1 MSAILEIEARIY
13 EMRQAL
19 YEVIDRKNNLLD
31 SEVITASKKLDELLN
46 EYNKLTREEIK

>member
-1 MSAILEIEARIY
+1 MSAIGEIEARIY

-31 SEVITASKKLDELLN
+31 GEVINASKKLDELLN
-46 EYNKLTREEIK
+46 EYNRLSKEENK